1 MSKAYDR
8 VEREFLRVMME
19 CMGFEKES
27 VGIIMNCIT
36 SVSYSAIVNGKR
48 GETFKPTKGLRQ
60 GDPRSPSLFLICSK
74 GLSALMRIALHDGL
88 IKGAKASRRGPQVS
102 HLLFAN
108 GYILFGEATTNGTQ
122 ILKGILK
129 EYEMCLARDAAG
141 KVLIS
146 KTVHTE
152 ARSAFAAEALT
163 CLMAIQAGVEMGLRV
178 VTIEGNSMS
187 VIKKCQTDLVDKS
200 EIGAY
205 IRDVQ
210 TKKNRFWSI
219 IFIHAHRSAN
229 QLAYILAMETLKNR
243 EQAYLVGSVP
253 VYALQRMEIEWAKEP
268 N

>member
-1 MSKAYDR
+1 MSKAYNR

-60 GDPRSPSLFLICSK
+60 GDPRSPSFFLICSK

-108 GYILFGEATTNGTQ
+108 DYILFGEATTNGAQ

-129 EYEMCLARDAAG
+129 EYEMCLGQCVNFENSTVFYSSNTFDDNRVLKSGLLGVRYSNDSEKHLGLLTMVG
-141 KVLIS
+141 KKK
-146 KTVHTE
+146 KT
-152 ARSAFAAEALT
+152 SFL
-163 CLMAIQAGVEMGLRV
+163 GL
-178 VTIEGNSMS
+178 
-187 VIKKCQTDLVDKS
+187 KD
-200 EIGAY
+200 
-205 IRDVQ
+205 
-210 TKKNRFWSI
+210 
-219 IFIHAHRSAN
+219 
-229 QLAYILAMETLKNR
+229 
-243 EQAYLVGSVP
+243 
-253 VYALQRMEIEWAKEP
+253 
-268 N
+268 